1 MQRRRAVKV
10 TASRELLASRRDVW
24 RFIEEPF
31 HMPDWWPGLT
41 GVQPDHRGM
50 APGARWTVTSTSELM
65 LLRKPQS
72 TGLLLVQRV
81 VPPELA
87 AWHLTA
93 ERFDVEVRLEA
104 LTEDRTLATVTIEGR
119 WMPEILSPRRRVP
132 REALRRLHELCQTAA
147 SL

>member
-1 MQRRRAVKV
+1 
-10 TASRELLASRRDVW
+10 VW

-41 GVQPDHRGM
+41 GVQPDRRGM
-50 APGARWTVTSTSELM
+50 APGARWTVTSTSELL

-93 ERFDVEVRLEA
+93 DRLDVEVRLEA